1 MRDYLWYAD
10 ICMDPGY
17 SSYDPQKAM
26 EFYHKFL
33 ALYEENNAEILNILS
48 AINSTIK
55 ASNSEE
61 VDLTR

>member
-1 MRDYLWYAD
+1 
-10 ICMDPGY
+10 MDPGY